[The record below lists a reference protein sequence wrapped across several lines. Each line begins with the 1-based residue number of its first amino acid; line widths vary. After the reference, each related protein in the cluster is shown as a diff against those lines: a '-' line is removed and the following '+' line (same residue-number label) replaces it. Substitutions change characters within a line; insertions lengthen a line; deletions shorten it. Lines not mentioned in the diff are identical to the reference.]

1 MFTWLPLGIFIFN
14 ITYTS
19 STILPINISHIVN
32 SLTGPKTTVSKPK
45 ASVLSSTKNYKRT
58 RGVLYICN
66 HRTLLDPIFVSYSVM
81 KPIPAV
87 TYSMRRFSEVSSRVK
102 FVCLEISG
110 EGQEGPYLLR
120 FSPHFAEITD
130 EIVPAAIDMQVNIF
144 YGSTAS
150 GIKCLDPLFNLLN
163 PSPLYC
169 VKILEQIP
177 SSQTCKAGGKPRT
190 DVANHVQ

>member
-1 MFTWLPLGIFIFN
+1 MLAEGLLRALVEKGQVENGKLYLAQVFSRRCRKEGF
-14 ITYTS
+14 
-19 STILPINISHIVN
+19 
-32 SLTGPKTTVSKPK
+32 SLKMSGKSKV
-45 ASVLSSTKNYKRT
+45 A
-58 RGVLYICN
+58 
-66 HRTLLDPIFVSYSVM
+66 VM
-81 KPIPAV
+81 RYA
-87 TYSMRRFSEVSSRVK
+87 
-102 FVCLEISG
+102 EISWLNFF
-110 EGQEGPYLLR
+110 ERLLR
-120 FSPHFAEITD
+120 KESRRYLEKDKKLMKQQLSLEITD